1 MKAKLVVSVGLAICV
16 AISFLLAAPVL
27 AATPAPKL
35 AASVTAFGGSGAVEI
50 DGEVAKFI
58 EKELGVKVKFDSL
71 SHGVIHSRVIAE
83 APRFS
88 ADICWN
94 VGFPLMVEAKEKG
107 WSVAYD
113 SPNWRG
119 SGDVFVDP
127 DGYWWNNGNWAF
139 VLVGNKDLL
148 AKKGY
153 TLPTSWEELLD
164 PKWKN
169 NIIMPSPATS
179 GTAFMM
185 LYSFTTLYGF
195 NVGKGEEGGWE
206 YLEALNKN
214 IHHFTRGG
222 NVPSDLV
229 GRGEFMLGIS
239 SDEMV
244 LPRIKEGYPLV
255 WCVPKE
261 GIGYGSAGA
270 IIFKGTEKLY
280 TCQKIIDL
288 FGTTKFCKFWSGL
301 AGYVTKDPKA
311 VSALYGKIPKY
322 IPNINQ
328 AWAVANKGR
337 IIDEWVKK
345 IGRVPKK

>member
-1 MKAKLVVSVGLAICV
+1 MKAKLVVNIGLVICV

-27 AATPAPKL
+27 AANPKL
-35 AASVTAFGGSGAVEI
+35 AASITAFGGSGSVEI
-50 DGEVAKFI
+50 DGAVAKFI
-58 EKELGVKVKFDSL
+58 EKELGVKVRFDSL
-71 SHGVIHSRVIAE
+71 SHGVIHARVKAE

-88 ADICWN
+88 VDTCWN
-94 VGFPLMVEAKEKG
+94 VGYPLMLEAKEKG

-127 DGYWWNNGNWAF
+127 DGYWWNNGSWSF
-139 VLVGNKDLL
+139 VLVGNKDLI
-148 AKKGY
+148 AKAGY
-153 TLPTSWEELLD
+153 TLPNSWKDLLD
-164 PKWKN
+164 AKWQDK
-169 NIIMPSPATS
+169 IIMPSPLTS
-179 GTAFMM
+179 GTAYMM
-185 LYSFTTLYGF
+185 LYSFMTLYGF
-195 NVGKGEEGGWE
+195 NEAKGEEAGWE

-214 IHHFTRGG
+214 IHHYTRGG
-222 NVPSDLV
+222 NTPSDLV

-244 LPRIKEGYPLV
+244 VPRVKQGYPLL
-255 WCVPKE
+255 WAAPKE
-261 GIGYGSAGA
+261 GIGFGSAGA
-270 IIFKGTEKLY
+270 IIFKGTKKLY

-322 IPNINQ
+322 IPNIDQ
-328 AWAVANKGR
+328 GWAAANR
-337 IIDEWVKK
+337 SRLSNEWVKR
-345 IGRVPKK
+345 IGRVPSK

>member
-1 MKAKLVVSVGLAICV
+1 MKRKMVIVMGLIVC
-16 AISFLLAAPVL
+16 LLMLFSLPVY
-27 AATPAPKL
+27 AEKL
-35 AASVTAFGGSGAVEI
+35 AASITAYGGSGAVEI
-50 DGEVAKFI
+50 DGKVAKFI
-58 EKELGVKVKFDSL
+58 EKELGVKVRFDSL
-71 SHGVIHSRVIAE
+71 SHGVIHAKVQAE

-94 VGFPLMVEAKEKG
+94 VGFPLMVKAKEEG
-107 WSVAYD
+107 WAVSYD

-119 SGDVFVDP
+119 AGDVWVDP
-127 DGYWWNNGNWAF
+127 DGYWWNTGSWAF

-148 AKKGY
+148 AKAGY
-153 TLPTSWEELLD
+153 TMPTSWEDLLD
-164 PKWKN
+164 PKWST
-169 NIIMPSPATS
+169 NIVMPSPLTS

-185 LYSFTTLYGF
+185 LYSFMTHYGL
-195 NVGKGEEGGWE
+195 NVGKGEEGGWR

-214 IHHFTRGG
+214 IHHYTRGG

-244 LPRIKEGYPLV
+244 MPRIKGGYPLV

-261 GIGYGSAGA
+261 GTGYGSSGA
-270 IIFKGTEKLY
+270 IIFKGTKKLY

-301 AGYVTKDPKA
+301 AGYVTKDPQA

-322 IPNINQ
+322 IRNIDQ
-328 AWAVANKGR
+328 GWAAANKGR
-337 IIDEWVKK
+337 LCDEWVKR

>member
-1 MKAKLVVSVGLAICV
+1 MKRKLVVSVGLVICV
-16 AISFLLAAPVL
+16 AISFLLAAPVH
-27 AATPAPKL
+27 AANPKL
-35 AASVTAFGGSGAVEI
+35 AASITAFGGSGSVEI

-71 SHGVIHSRVIAE
+71 SHGVIHARVKAE

-88 ADICWN
+88 VDTCWN
-94 VGFPLMVEAKEKG
+94 VGYPLMLEAKEKG

-119 SGDVFVDP
+119 AGDVFVDP
-127 DGYWWNNGNWAF
+127 DGYWWNNGSWSF
-139 VLVGNKDLL
+139 VLVGNKDLI
-148 AKKGY
+148 AKAGY
-153 TLPTSWEELLD
+153 TLPDSWGDLLD
-164 PKWKN
+164 PKWQAK
-169 NIIMPSPATS
+169 IIMPSPLTS

-185 LYSFTTLYGF
+185 LYSFMTLYGF
-195 NVGKGEEGGWE
+195 NEAKGEEAGWE

-214 IHHFTRGG
+214 IHHYTRGG
-222 NVPSDLV
+222 NTPSDLV

-244 LPRIKEGYPLV
+244 LPRIRQGYPLV
-255 WCVPKE
+255 WSVPKE
-261 GIGYGSAGA
+261 GIGFGSAGA
-270 IIFKGTEKLY
+270 IIFKGTKKLY

-328 AWAVANKGR
+328 GWAAANR
-337 IIDEWVKK
+337 SRLSDEWVKR
-345 IGRVPKK
+345 IGRVPSK